1 MPIDSPTLG
10 PKGLGSTSELASILN
25 NLQREDNTFSIPSEA
40 NFIVKIDDLPY
51 LAIENAI
58 QNYYDENAQ
67 WGDIRG
73 LRNQLI
79 KFIEED
85 KKINGRI
92 IFATGVTIPGETLAS
107 GRVGPSTNTTIHG
120 NLLSAPV
127 IKGRSDPNNLS
138 ISFIETNIS
147 FADYILRP
155 WLFAVSTFGLFGG
168 KTPSQRVKVNLEV
181 WHIDGF
187 SKNSNS
193 TRKQITYLDCAPIS
207 VPDFAYAYGESGN
220 VRVVN
225 TNWTYKSYK
234 ITNIDGDKP

>member
-40 NFIVKIDDLPY
+40 NFIVKIDNIPY
-51 LAIENAI
+51 LAINNVI
-58 QNYYDENAQ
+58 QDYYDENAQ
-67 WGDIRG
+67 WEDIRG
-73 LRNQLI
+73 LRGELI

-92 IFATGVTIPGETLAS
+92 VFATGVTIPGETLAS
-107 GRVGPSTNTTIHG
+107 GRVGPSTNTNVHG

-127 IKGRSDPNNLS
+127 IKGRNDPNNLT

-147 FADYILRP
+147 FTDYILRP
-155 WLFAVSTFGLFGG
+155 WLFAVSTFGLFGRQ
-168 KTPSQRVKVNLEV
+168 TENQRVKGNLEV

-193 TRKQITYLDCAPIS
+193 TRKQITYIDCAPVS
-207 VPDFAYAYGESGN
+207 VPDFTYAYGENGN

-234 ITNIDGDKP
+234 ITNIDGDRS